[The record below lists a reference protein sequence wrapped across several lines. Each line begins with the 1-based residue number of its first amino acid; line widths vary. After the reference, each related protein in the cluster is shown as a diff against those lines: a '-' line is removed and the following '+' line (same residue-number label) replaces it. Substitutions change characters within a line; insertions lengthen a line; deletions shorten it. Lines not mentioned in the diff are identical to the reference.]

1 MKNLIQNIKRNY
13 KWALIVLGAGIFIGW
28 IFFRS
33 PGSSAGVQQQAET
46 IREDHDHEGE
56 QSTVWT
62 CSMHPQIR
70 QDQPGQCPI
79 CAMDLV
85 PLAELSGD
93 EDHVDPDEI
102 RMTESAAQLANIQTL
117 TVSRGNAHREIF
129 LQGKVKADERRM
141 AELTARF
148 GGRIEKLFVSFTG
161 ENVRKGQK
169 LATIYSPELVTA
181 QRELLEAASYKD
193 ERPSLYNA
201 ARSKLS
207 LWDLTEEQIHQIEQ
221 DGNPRLYFD
230 IMSPISGTV
239 TKRHVT
245 LGDYVKTGTELFE
258 VVDLTHVWIIM
269 DAYESDIPWIKVG
282 DPVTYTLESVPGRTY
297 EGKVT
302 YIDPFIDPV
311 TRVVRVRVEQNNR
324 DLSLKPEMFVTATIE
339 SDITGGSN
347 ALLIPK
353 SAILWTGKRSVV
365 YVRVPDRDQPS
376 FLYRE
381 ISLGPESGNHYVIE
395 DGLAEGEEIV
405 VNGVFKIDA
414 ASQLAGKPSMMNPSG
429 GMVSTGHDHGA
440 MTSGATGGESVADE
454 MEMRPESGEESPAVA
469 EEFMVQLQ
477 AVYNAYVPMKNAF
490 VESDPDAVQREAGK
504 VTDALDNVNMALLE
518 GDAHMQWMEY
528 MEVLKSSINSISGS
542 DDIEVQRKSLAGF
555 NDTLYGAVKAF
566 GLTEGKVFYQYC
578 PMALDNKGA
587 HWLSETE
594 DIENPYFGEAMLS
607 CGETQETLEF

>member
-1 MKNLIQNIKRNY
+1 MIQNIKRNY

-56 QSTVWT
+56 QATVWT

-70 QDQPGQCPI
+70 QDQHGLCPI

-93 EDHVDPDEI
+93 EDNVNPDEI
-102 RMTESAAQLANIQTL
+102 RMTESATQLANIQTL
-117 TVSRGNAHREIF
+117 TVSRGNARREIF

-169 LATIYSPELVTA
+169 LATIYSPDLVTA

-201 ARSKLS
+201 SRSKLK
-207 LWDLTEEQIHQIEQ
+207 LWDLTEEQIAQIEQ
-221 DGNPRLYFD
+221 DGEPRLYFD

-282 DPVTYTLESVPGRTY
+282 DRVTYTLESVPGRTY
-297 EGKVT
+297 EGKVA

-339 SDITGGSN
+339 SGITGGSN
-347 ALLIPK
+347 AILIPK

-365 YVRVPDRDQPS
+365 YVRVPERDQPS

-381 ISLGPESGNHYVIE
+381 ITLGPESGNHFVIE
-395 DGLAEGEEIV
+395 DGLDEGEEIA
-405 VNGVFKIDA
+405 VNGVFRIDA

-429 GMVSTGHDHGA
+429 GMVSTGHNHGA
-440 MTSGATGGESVADE
+440 MTSGGSGGTDRSSGQTAQDE
-454 MEMRPESGEESPAVA
+454 MPPQDFEAAPKFRE
-469 EEFMVQLQ
+469 QLQ
-477 AVYNAYVPMKNAF
+477 AVYDSYVTMKNAF
-490 VESDPDAVQREAGK
+490 VESDPDAVQKEAGK
-504 VTDALDNVNMALLE
+504 VKDALEGVDMALLE

-528 MEVLKSSINSISGS
+528 LEVLKSSVNSISAS
-542 DDIEVQRKSLAGF
+542 ADIEVQRKSLAAF
-555 NDTLYGAVKAF
+555 NHELYGAVKAF
-566 GLTEGKVFYQYC
+566 GLTEGKVYYQYC

-594 DIENPYFGEAMLS
+594 DIENPYFGDAMLS